1 MTTSELNSQ
10 ACGLGPLGES
20 RRADSLGASSKEWEP
35 VPWGGPEPVWPLS
48 LVPHPKACTLHH
60 SMMGTLVFGAIS
72 SVGLT
77 TWGPKLENGH
87 LSPREVR
94 SRVAAQPGSVP
105 WAHTLH
111 HSATS
116 VLVPRTTIQ
125 GPRHT
130 TWLPRLDPAGP
141 EHVSKDG

>member
-1 MTTSELNSQ
+1 
-10 ACGLGPLGES
+10 
-20 RRADSLGASSKEWEP
+20 
-35 VPWGGPEPVWPLS
+35 VWPLS
-48 LVPHPKACTLHH
+48 LVPYPKFCTLHH
-60 SMMGTLVFGAIS
+60 SVTRTLVFGAIS
-72 SVGLT
+72 PVGPA
-77 TWGPKLENGH
+77 TWGLELENGH

-105 WAHTLH
+105 WACTLH
-111 HSATS
+111 HSVTG

-130 TWLPRLDPAGP
+130 TWLPRLDPVGP